1 MLRAGRTGACRCP
14 VRRCSRA
21 GGYAVPFDSICS
33 SPIDTLVLK
42 SARPARLDFATPDGL
57 SLVVE
62 PHAPGLFRLRCSL
75 AAQLAED
82 KVPSPRAR
90 AHQEMLLA
98 RNEAVCEAVV
108 EPFPDGAEGWRITQ
122 GDTTLEI
129 RCQPLRIALYRG
141 ESRALVSGDA
151 VMSSAVGCDDVALPS
166 CWTASFGLD
175 NDEALYGLGETTGD
189 LNRRGQIIASDDP
202 AHRALPFVWSPRG
215 WGVYA
220 NTFGRVLHEL
230 GANPAPNAYV
240 LTLEGAVLDLFLF
253 AAEPVEM
260 LNQYSQLTGRAGQPT
275 LWAMGLWLTQLPG
288 QRSADTAQ
296 LVQGFRE
303 RQVSL
308 DAVRL
313 AAPSAWTFS
322 ESKLIA
328 EWDAQRYPD
337 SRQML
342 AQWHGLDV
350 QVVAPTFPGI
360 LANTSTFTE
369 LEDRGWLLASDNGD
383 AHVFSGH
390 PATGG
395 RPYAL
400 LDLTHRDVYRLW
412 VERHRQLA
420 DEGVGALACDA
431 QIDIP
436 DGITARGGECGATL
450 RTLYPLLARRALF
463 EALAGHKTPQEGV
476 VASGDLFPAAQRLL
490 WQDGPRV
497 VNTWEGMAVSIRA
510 ALSIGASGVPVQ
522 MHALGSAQAPLD
534 TMTPELYLRWLT
546 CNVFS
551 ANFSWQAAPALMPW
565 AFGEVTLA
573 HVRTWLQWRYRLIPY
588 VLGAIEDA
596 VRTGLPVQRSMA
608 LSFPGDT
615 QAHAWQTQYLLG
627 PALLVAPPAGPGDEV
642 RVYLPKGEAWWDLNT
657 GWRYEGGTTWTV
669 RCGPEQFP
677 VFGREG
683 HMLCLGPVLA
693 HTGEINS
700 ARILDEVWMF
710 GMPMHNPVVM
720 RNKIRVMQMQG
731 SSYIKGLEG
740 LRIMAS
746 EGLEIKRRG
755 AEVRI
760 SRVR

>member
-1 MLRAGRTGACRCP
+1 
-14 VRRCSRA
+14 
-21 GGYAVPFDSICS
+21 VPSLFDSVCS
-33 SPIDTLVLK
+33 LPIETIALK
-42 SARPARLDFATPDGL
+42 SARPARVDFVTPDGL

-62 PHAPGLFRLRCSL
+62 PHAPGLFRLRFGPTE
-75 AAQLAED
+75 QLAED
-82 KVPSPRAR
+82 KTLSLRAR
-90 AHQEMLLA
+90 AHQDMLLA

-108 EPFPDGAEGWRITQ
+108 EVLPNDAQGWRITQ
-122 GDTTLEI
+122 GDVTLEI
-129 RCQPLRIALYRG
+129 RCQPLRLAMCRG
-141 ESRALVSGDA
+141 ETRVLTSGDDA
-151 VMSSAVGCDDVALPS
+151 VSPALGCDDLTSPS
-166 CWTASFGLD
+166 CWTASFGLQP
-175 NDEALYGLGETTGD
+175 DEAMYGLGQTTGD
-189 LNRRGQIIASDDP
+189 LNRRGESILSDDP
-202 AHRALPFVWSPRG
+202 AHRALPLAWSPRG

-220 NTFGRVLHEL
+220 NTIARVLHEL
-230 GANPAPNAYV
+230 GAQDAPHDYV
-240 LTLEGAVLDLFLF
+240 LTLEAPVLDLFLF
-253 AAEPVEM
+253 AAEPAEI
-260 LNQYSQLTGRAGQPT
+260 LNQYSQLTGRAGQPP
-275 LWAMGLWLTQLPG
+275 LWAMGLWMTQPSG
-288 QRSADTAQ
+288 QSAGDLAA
-296 LVQGFRE
+296 LVQGLRA
-303 RQVSL
+303 RQLPL
-308 DAVRL
+308 DVVRL

-322 ESKLIA
+322 EAKLLA
-328 EWDAQRYPD
+328 EWDLERYPD
-337 SRQML
+337 PKRML
-342 AQWHGLDV
+342 AQLHALDV

-360 LANTSTFTE
+360 VAGTPSFVE
-369 LEDRGWLLASDNGD
+369 LEDRGWLLANEQGD
-383 AHVFSGH
+383 AQVFPGN
-390 PATGG
+390 PATAG

-420 DEGVGALACDA
+420 DEGVGGLACDV

-436 DGITARGGECGATL
+436 DGLVARGDETGASL

-476 VASGDLFPAAQRLL
+476 VASVDLFPAAQRLP
-490 WQDGPRV
+490 WQGGPRV
-497 VNTWEGMAVSIRA
+497 ANTWEGMAESLRA
-510 ALSIGASGVPVQ
+510 ALSVGASGVPVQ
-522 MHALGSAQAPLD
+522 VHNLGSPQAPLD
-534 TMTPELYLRWLT
+534 TMTPELYVRWLT

-551 ANFSWQAAPALMPW
+551 ANFAWQGVEGLLPW
-565 AFGEVTLA
+565 AFDEATQA

-588 VLGAIEDA
+588 VLGALEDA

-608 LSFPGDT
+608 LSFPNDA
-615 QAHAWQTQYLLG
+615 QAHAWSTQYLLG
-627 PALLVAPPAGPGDEV
+627 PALLVAPPTGPGEEM

-683 HMLCLGPVLA
+683 HMLCLGPA
-693 HTGEINS
+693 TQHTGEINT
-700 ARILDEVWMF
+700 ARILEEVWMF

-740 LRIMAS
+740 LRIVAS